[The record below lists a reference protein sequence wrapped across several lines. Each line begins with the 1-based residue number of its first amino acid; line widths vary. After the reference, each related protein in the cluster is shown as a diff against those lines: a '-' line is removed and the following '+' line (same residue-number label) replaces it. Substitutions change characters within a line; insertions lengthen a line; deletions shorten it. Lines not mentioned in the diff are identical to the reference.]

1 MTSAVRTDVT
11 APAVTEIF
19 KELRA
24 MAQQPIPEPNCR
36 RRRSSS
42 SARCRRGS
50 RRQRNAAASY
60 AIPYIY
66 DLGLDY
72 WSGYPKEIATVN
84 AATAQAAAKKY
95 LQADRMIAVA
105 VGDRAKIQ
113 PELEKLNLGT
123 IQIRN
128 ADADV
133 VTAGAAGEPAKAV
146 R

>member
-1 MTSAVRTDVT
+1 
-11 APAVTEIF
+11 
-19 KELRA
+19 
-24 MAQQPIPEPNCR
+24 
-36 RRRSSS
+36 
-42 SARCRRGS
+42 
-50 RRQRNAAASY
+50 
-60 AIPYIY
+60 
-66 DLGLDY
+66 
-72 WSGYPKEIATVN
+72 
-84 AATAQAAAKKY
+84 
-95 LQADRMIAVA
+95 MIAVA